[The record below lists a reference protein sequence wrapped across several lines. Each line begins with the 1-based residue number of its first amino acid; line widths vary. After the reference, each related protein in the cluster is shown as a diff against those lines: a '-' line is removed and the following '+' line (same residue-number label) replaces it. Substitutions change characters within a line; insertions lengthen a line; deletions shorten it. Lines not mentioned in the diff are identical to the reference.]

1 MSERLSIQRSFGM
14 NRNTLRLWGLIIAAA
29 GVLGR
34 GILQNRVLGIG
45 TSTSGELLELMQAS
59 NAAMNAATAALVL
72 QAIEGMAVPIFV
84 LLTVDGFQRTSSVRK
99 YLLRMAGVALL
110 SELPYNLA
118 INGTL
123 LAPATRNPV
132 FGLVLVL
139 AMLYLFR
146 NFAGTDF
153 SKLLIKAVVFAA
165 AWIWAAMLSV
175 EHGRSMVVIAAV
187 LWMLRGR
194 HTMSLMMAGAAAL
207 CCCIGDP
214 LFMFAPF
221 GLLIA
226 HFYNGEEGLSPK
238 ALRYALYPVIL
249 LLVAAVGYLLF

>member
-1 MSERLSIQRSFGM
+1 MSERLSIQQSSGI

-29 GVLGR
+29 GILGR

-45 TSTSGELLELMQAS
+45 TSTSSELLELMQAS

-72 QAIEGMAVPIFV
+72 QAVESMAVPIFA
-84 LLTVDGFQRTSSVRK
+84 LLTVDGFQRTGSVRK
-99 YLLRMAGVALL
+99 YLLRVLGTALL
-110 SELPYNLA
+110 SEIPFNFALH
-118 INGTL
+118 GTL
-123 LAPATRNPV
+123 LAPATRNPM

-139 AMLYLFR
+139 VMLYLFR
-146 NFAGTDF
+146 QFAGTDLT
-153 SKLLIKAVVFAA
+153 KMLIKIVVFAA

-187 LWMLRGR
+187 LWFLRGR
-194 HTMSLMMAGAAAL
+194 HTLSLMMAGAAAL

-226 HFYNGEEGLSPK
+226 HFYNGEEGLTPR
-238 ALRYALYPVIL
+238 ALQYLLYPLIL
-249 LLVAAVGYLLF
+249 LLVGAVGFLLF